1 MPVSLFFYI
10 KVFCSRLLFI
20 NWLQNH
26 LLPCPFKY
34 LTGIDCPGCGFQ
46 RSVVAL
52 LRGDL
57 HQSFKLYPPA
67 IPLLLFF
74 AYGIADSFFKWDT
87 SKETVKKTLFMI
99 IGSMVLVSYGVKL
112 LGLYQHYNISAL
124 AVSWL

>member
-1 MPVSLFFYI
+1 MPSSGLIYI
-10 KVFCSRLLFI
+10 NIFCSRLPFI

-52 LRGDL
+52 LQGDL
-57 HQSFKLYPPA
+57 HQSFQLYPPA

-74 AYGIADSFFKWDT
+74 AYGIADALFKWDT
-87 SKETVKKTLFMI
+87 SKGTVKKTLFMI
-99 IGSMVLVSYGVKL
+99 TGTIVLVSYGVKIW
-112 LGLYQHYNISAL
+112 GLYDSYNISAL